1 MSLNLSHIVFV
12 DSSAWFALKDT
23 KDPHYDAAMQF
34 LMAFTGKLI
43 TTNFVVDE
51 TITLTLRNLG
61 YKAARE
67 LGHELW
73 SQKYANVVY
82 ISQADQRAAW
92 ELFKQHDDKEFSF
105 TDCTSFAVMERMG
118 LLSAFTFDKHF
129 EQTGQFIC
137 VPRL

>member
-1 MSLNLSHIVFV
+1 MSLNRSHTVFV

-23 KDPHYDAAMQF
+23 KDPCYNAAMQF
-34 LMAFTGKLI
+34 LTTFTGKLV

-61 YKAARE
+61 YKAARG
-67 LGHELW
+67 LGQELW
-73 SQKYANVVY
+73 TQKYANIVY
-82 ISQADQRAAW
+82 VSQADQRAAW
-92 ELFKQHDDKEFSF
+92 EIFKRYDDKEFSF

-118 LLSAFTFDKHF
+118 LLYAFTFDEHF
-129 EQTGQFIC
+129 EQTGQFAC